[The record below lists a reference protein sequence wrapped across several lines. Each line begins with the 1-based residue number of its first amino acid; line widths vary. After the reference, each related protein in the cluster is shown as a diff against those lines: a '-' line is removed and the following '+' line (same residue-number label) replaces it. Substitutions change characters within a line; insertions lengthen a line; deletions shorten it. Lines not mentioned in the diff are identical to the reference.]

1 MKTVLLPI
9 FALVVAFLAFDPT
22 KVLAQSPA
30 PAQDFT
36 YQKPGTLTSPAAGQ
50 GFAGRFIYAPDIL
63 FPIKLADDER
73 AFVNSQVYSPGGMDG
88 GPGGQCDHVNYNM
101 PWSDVFCE
109 KRTWS
114 VPLCPTGKG
123 HQGVDIRQPRC
134 ANMASTAVAAED
146 GKVIDTD
153 SYVSMVKIR
162 GDSGRTYRYLHLEPT
177 SFQVSRNQRVTKGQ
191 ELGKISNLMNGAHQT
206 TWHLHFD
213 IQANI
218 ASVSGGATATFVP
231 PYTSLVAAY
240 RRLKGIPPADSN
252 GMLNRDPTREL

>member
-1 MKTVLLPI
+1 MRSALLPI
-9 FALVVAFLAFDPT
+9 LAVVAVTPVALA
-22 KVLAQSPA
+22 PA
-30 PAQDFT
+30 KAQDFT

-50 GFAGRFIYAPDIL
+50 GFTGRFIYAPDIL
-63 FPIKLADDER
+63 FPIKLADDEK
-73 AFVNSQVYSPGGMDG
+73 ATVNSQVYSPGGMNG
-88 GPGGQCDHVNYNM
+88 GPGGQCDQVNYTM

-114 VPLCPTGKG
+114 VPLCPAGKG
-123 HQGVDIRQPRC
+123 HQGVDIRQAKC
-134 ANMASTAVAAED
+134 ANMASTAVAAEN
-146 GKVIDTD
+146 GMVMDTD
-153 SYVSMVKIR
+153 AYVSMVKIR

-213 IQANI
+213 IQANV
-218 ASVSGGATATFVP
+218 ASVGGGATAGFVP

-240 RRLKGIPPADSN
+240 RRLKGIAPTDSN
-252 GMLNRDPTREL
+252 GMLNPDPAREL